1 MLEHDSEWQK
11 AHPDFP
17 PHMVSHMAEHD
28 DCEDRKEL
36 CAISLTAL
44 LCLFPRSCRG
54 QIVMKLCLISCLD
67 KETGVSFGSECAWH
81 WVSDWARWGLGLKPK
96 GLSSGSDK
104 NTGQGR
110 SEICTVL
117 LTSCVGGRYNMPP
130 PPAIWPLTCWP
141 WKWCPITCDVGYLCA
156 NFILPRPHCCR
167 LRPDVRVRQT
177 SECCP
182 CPIGAGHNKYN
193 WHKKGNNLKRDTR
206 LL

>member
-117 LTSCVGGRYNMPP
+117 LASCVGGRCNMPRP
-130 PPAIWPLTCWP
+130 LQFDLWPVDLESGVRSHVTWATSVPILFFLGLTVVDLGPIYASDRRQNAAPAL
-141 WKWCPITCDVGYLCA
+141 
-156 NFILPRPHCCR
+156 
-167 LRPDVRVRQT
+167 
-177 SECCP
+177 
-182 CPIGAGHNKYN
+182 
-193 WHKKGNNLKRDTR
+193 
-206 LL
+206 